1 MASRPVF
8 YRTFVLASALAAG
21 FLASAVPALAD
32 RSHNRYGWQGRHHV
46 QNVNVY
52 QRQTIVVRKDRRDH
66 NRDALTN
73 AALLRQSIL
82 LSRHASNE
90 RCRGPISAQSNCT
103 TRGGA
108 LIVGAGR

>member
-1 MASRPVF
+1 MASRPGF
-8 YRTFVLASALAAG
+8 YRALILAGALSAG

-32 RSHNRYGWQGRHHV
+32 RAHNRHGWQGRPHV
-46 QNVNVY
+46 QNVRVY
-52 QRQTIVVRKDRRDH
+52 KTVIVRKDRRDH

-82 LSRHASNE
+82 LSRMVNGGE
-90 RCRGPISAQSNCT
+90 RCRGSVSSRSECT

-108 LIVGAGR
+108 LIIGTGR